1 MVIIMAQRLYP
12 AATIA
17 CANGVSR
24 QYINRY
30 CKENCPEAKIGTKID
45 INHPAMRSLFESKG
59 VNPDE
64 KLKPSKERTSHLA
77 TTPVSQSESKL
88 SMDKR
93 KLSSAGQKGIE
104 DIDIAEHGHLSL
116 NEIAE
121 HFGSDEMYR
130 GWLDA
135 KRKQIDIVERDLKV
149 KERIGELVSRDYVSR
164 YLFGLLEEMSSRLLV
179 DSSVTI
185 ATKIYAHCESGDT
198 LEEATKTVRD
208 EISKPIKGSK
218 AQIKKR
224 MNNL

>member
-1 MVIIMAQRLYP
+1 MAQRLYP

-88 SMDKR
+88 SMSKR
-93 KLSSAGQKGIE
+93 LIGKTNSSGGKSIE
-104 DIDIAEHGHLSL
+104 EVDISEHGHLSL

-130 GWLDA
+130 GWLAA
-135 KRKQIDIVERDLKV
+135 KKSQIEIVERDLKV

-164 YLFGLLEEMSSRLLV
+164 YLFGLLEEMNSRLLV
-179 DSSVTI
+179 DSAVTI
-185 ATKIYAHCESGDT
+185 ATKVFAHCDSGDT